1 VPPRPI
7 YIDAADDPLFGVFHA
22 PAAARAGEGR
32 PAVLFC
38 APWGW
43 NETVSYRSRRDWA
56 EALAAAGH
64 PVLTFDLPGVGDS
77 GGSPRDH
84 GLVERW
90 VGAVIAAG
98 EHLASLAPGR
108 EVAALGMELG
118 GLLALGAAR
127 RGAPIEALAMWA
139 VPRDGRGFF
148 RATKAF
154 SRMQRW
160 GGGPDGDSPLP
171 EGWIEAAGF
180 VISAETAAE
189 LQGLKPTEGS
199 APAGVR
205 RALVL
210 GREQVAADQPLVDH
224 LAGAGIAVEAGPG
237 PGWEDMVTHPGY
249 TTAPPETMERFG
261 SWLTAGLESGDA
273 APVVDAPPVVEP
285 GGAETLIAVGD
296 GTVRERPLDV
306 MPAGTFGILAEPV
319 DTPTADHCVIFLN
332 AGAVR
337 HIGPDRIWVD
347 SAREL
352 AAAGI
357 RSVRVDLAGIGE
369 AEGESARF
377 AEVAEFYEPEFGE
390 QVAAVMGALEGA
402 GIGRR
407 FILAGL
413 CSGGYWAYR
422 LGVEDERVDRVVL
435 LNTGAFVWR
444 HSLVMEYDEK
454 GISMLG
460 QGRLWRKLLHGEFD
474 LKKIRAF
481 AHLVLRRLR
490 QEGRSLYQRVRG
502 GGDGPSEREPRL
514 EAELD
519 LLRDR
524 GTAMALAF
532 SAAEP
537 AFEEIDRKGIVA
549 EIGRWPNVD
558 LIELPG
564 VDHALASTSA
574 QAAARDLLRRVAVGD
589 VENVSQAR

>member
-1 VPPRPI
+1 MPPRPI
-7 YIDAADDPLFGVFHA
+7 YIDAADGPLFGVFHA
-22 PAAARAGEGR
+22 PASERAGGGR

-77 GGSPRDH
+77 GGSPHDA

-90 VGAVIAAG
+90 VDAVTAAS
-98 EHLASLAPGR
+98 EHLATIAPGR

-118 GLLALGAAR
+118 GLLALEAAR
-127 RGAPIEALAMWA
+127 RGAPISALALWA
-139 VPRDGRGFF
+139 MPRDGRGFF

-189 LQGLKPTEGS
+189 LQELKPTE
-199 APAGVR
+199 ADPPMGVR

-210 GREQVAADQPLVDH
+210 GRDQIAPEDALVDH
-224 LAGAGIAVEAGPG
+224 LAGAGIAVEAAAG

-261 SWLTAGLESGDA
+261 HWLMAGAESGDGA
-273 APVVDAPPVVEP
+273 AVVEP
-285 GGAETLIAVGD
+285 AAAEAQIPVGE
-296 GTVRERPLDV
+296 GTVRERPLDL

-319 DTPTADHCVIFLN
+319 DAPSADHCVVFLN

-337 HIGPDRIWVD
+337 HIGPNRIWVD

-352 AAAGI
+352 AAAGV

-369 AEGESARF
+369 AAGESARF

-390 QVAAVMGALEGA
+390 QVGAVLGALERA

-422 LGVEDERVDRVVL
+422 LGVDDTRVDRVVL
-435 LNTGAFVWR
+435 LNTGALIWR

-481 AHLVLRRLR
+481 AYLVMRRLR
-490 QEGRSLYQRVRG
+490 QEGRSLYRRVRG
-502 GGDGPSEREPRL
+502 GGTEGPAEREPRL

-524 GTAMALAF
+524 GTTLALAF
-532 SAAEP
+532 SAAER
-537 AFEEIDRKGIVA
+537 AFEELDRKGIVA

-558 LIELPG
+558 LLELPG

-574 QAAARDLLRRVAVGD
+574 QAAARGLLRRVAVGE
-589 VENVSQAR
+589 VENVTQAR

>member
-1 VPPRPI
+1 
-7 YIDAADDPLFGVFHA
+7 
-22 PAAARAGEGR
+22 
-32 PAVLFC
+32 VLFC

-64 PVLTFDLPGVGDS
+64 PVLTFDLPAVGDS
-77 GGSPRDH
+77 GGSPHDH

-90 VGAVIAAG
+90 IGAVTAAT
-98 EHLASLAPGR
+98 EHLASIAPGR
-108 EVAALGMELG
+108 EIAALGMELG
-118 GLLALGAAR
+118 GLLALEAAR
-127 RGAPIEALAMWA
+127 RGAPIAALALWA
-139 VPRDGRGFF
+139 APRDGRAFF

-180 VISAETAAE
+180 VISAETAAA
-189 LQGLKPTEGS
+189 LQELKPTEAS
-199 APAGVR
+199 PPAGLR

-210 GREQVAADQPLVDH
+210 GREQIAPEEALVDH

-261 SWLTAGLESGDA
+261 RWLTAGAEAGDA
-273 APVVDAPPVVEP
+273 EQVVEP
-285 GGAETLIAVGD
+285 AAAETLIGVGD
-296 GTVRERPLDV
+296 GALRERPLDFL
-306 MPAGTFGILAEPV
+306 PAGTFGILAEPV
-319 DTPTADHCVIFLN
+319 DPPAGDHCVVFLD

-337 HIGPDRIWVD
+337 HIGPNRIWVD

-352 AAAGI
+352 AAAGV

-369 AEGESARF
+369 AAGESARF

-390 QVAAVMGALEGA
+390 QVGAVLSALEGT
-402 GIGRR
+402 GMGRR
-407 FILAGL
+407 FTLVGL

-422 LGVEDERVDRVVL
+422 LGVEDARVDRVVL
-435 LNTGAFVWR
+435 LNTGAFIWR

-454 GISMLG
+454 GFSMLG
-460 QGRLWRKLLHGEFD
+460 EGRLWRKLLHGEFD

-481 AHLVLRRLR
+481 AYLVVRRLR
-490 QEGRSLYQRVRG
+490 QEGRSLYRRVRT
-502 GGDGPSEREPRL
+502 GGDGRPTEREPRL
-514 EAELD
+514 EAEFD

-524 GTAMALAF
+524 GTTLALAF

-537 AFEEIDRKGIVA
+537 AFEEIERKGIVA
-549 EIGRWPNVD
+549 EIGRWPNVE
-558 LIELPG
+558 LLELPG

-574 QAAARDLLRRVAVGD
+574 QAAARGLLRRVAVGEA
-589 VENVSQAR
+589 ENVTQAG